1 MSSALG
7 LAPYKHPLDK
17 CDVQDR
23 TKLADFRKVRA
34 EWINL
39 LEKDPLH
46 SVSRQL
52 SGLVWQDAV
61 FRLFNEAWRIE
72 DPARPSGVTAP
83 LLTEALV
90 NGYVANLVLGVGRL
104 TDKADYGKSGA
115 RNVVSLKRL
124 AEEIRSKR
132 DLITREIFVCYDG
145 LVYDVNTIPPPSQ
158 RGSGDFSG
166 VEIGGPSDFLSPL
179 QLHEHFDGLSG
190 VDPSARRRTDTIADA
205 AFDEIERLLSC
216 PEIEKLRDLR
226 NKVIAH
232 AADSTSRAQLSSF
245 GFNMPEAEVA
255 LRALCWAYHRV
266 QINLLYNSGG
276 GVMPVAQFDIFDRM
290 DISLLSQ
297 TQASGLSPFWKQIVA
312 ERERWVREP
321 PP

>member
-1 MSSALG
+1 MSSTGGRVL
-7 LAPYKHPLDK
+7 YTYSLDK
-17 CDVQDR
+17 CDVQDK
-23 TKLADFRKVRA
+23 TKLADFRKARA
-34 EWINL
+34 EWVDL

-72 DPARPSGVTAP
+72 DPAQPSGVTAP
-83 LLTEALV
+83 LLAEALV

-124 AEEIRSKR
+124 VEEIKSKR

-145 LVYDVNTIPPPSQ
+145 LVYDVNTIPPPSR
-158 RGSGDFSG
+158 RGSGGFIG
-166 VEIGGPSDFLSPL
+166 VEIGGPFDWSTPTL
-179 QLHEHFDGLSG
+179 LHEHFDGLSG
-190 VDPSARRRTDTIADA
+190 VDPSARSRTDTIADA
-205 AFDEIERLLSC
+205 AFDEIETLLSC
-216 PEIEKLRDLR
+216 PEIEKLRELR

-232 AADSTSRAQLSSF
+232 AADPISRAHLSSF
-245 GFNMPEAEVA
+245 GFKLQEAKVA
-255 LRALCWAYHRV
+255 LHALCWAYHRV
-266 QINLLYNSGG
+266 QINLLWNSGG
-276 GVMPVAQFDIFDRM
+276 GVMPIPQFDIFDRM

-297 TQASGLSPFWKQIVA
+297 AQTSGLPPFWQQVVA
-312 ERERWVREP
+312 ERERWVKEP